1 MTNAEALRESV
12 ANQLRARQ
20 HLCWSQLVIS
30 RFAAIG
36 KVLHPPSNENP
47 WLYSLHASQVDAWIL
62 KTAVLQLTQMKIFAR
77 PVQTPIGWFSLSA
90 QLSAQLSPL
99 PVHSTSHEIVFRA
112 PLPYVIIYVN
122 CAKTYIHYNN
132 VDFRHEMRVKLV
144 HAHCFSLV
152 FNKMLI
158 ENAPS
163 RLPNV

>member
-1 MTNAEALRESV
+1 MSRESV

-36 KVLHPPSNENP
+36 KVIHPPSNENP

-77 PVQTPIGWFSLSA
+77 PVQTPIAWFSLSVK
-90 QLSAQLSPL
+90 LSARLSPL
-99 PVHSTSHEIVFRA
+99 PVHSTKSCSGHHCRMWLDKSFVSK
-112 PLPYVIIYVN
+112 L
-122 CAKTYIHYNN
+122 THYNN
-132 VDFRHEMRVKLV
+132 VDFRHEMRAKLV
-144 HAHCFSLV
+144 GAHYFSWV
-152 FNKMLI
+152 FYKMLI
-158 ENAPS
+158 ENAPLL